1 MTRWRSSLC
10 PSPRP
15 RGWLCL
21 LVLAG
26 CGGADPSGNE
36 RLGPSAVVRDSAGIA
51 IVESSAPRWT
61 GATAWTVQPEPSLE
75 IGQATGA
82 PEQQF
87 DGIEGGL
94 KLGDRGGL
102 VVADGGSGELRVY
115 DAAGR
120 YLFKAGGRGS
130 GPGEFQRLTA
140 LGRGPGDSLWVYDFG
155 ARRVTIFTSS
165 VEPTRT
171 VRVPDA
177 LANVGVVGRTPDGS
191 FVLQE
196 YWSSRPH
203 AEPPG
208 SGLVRADAAI
218 AAMSSA
224 GDEMDTLGVFPGRE
238 IVLWSEN
245 GRAVMSTPLFA
256 HSTSAALVGSSLF
269 VGDQNRFEIHEYAL
283 DGRLSRILRV
293 LEVSLTLS
301 EGDIERA
308 LAEELATRPESER
321 AMWESHFERMAV
333 PETRPA
339 YSRLLGDPEGNLW
352 VAGYARD
359 PGGATSWSVFD
370 SSGAWLGNVE
380 MPDRF
385 RVLEIGSDWVLGIWR
400 DGLDVEHVRLYEL
413 LKPVPGI

>member
-1 MTRWRSSLC
+1 
-10 PSPRP
+10 
-15 RGWLCL
+15 
-21 LVLAG
+21 
-26 CGGADPSGNE
+26 
-36 RLGPSAVVRDSAGIA
+36 
-51 IVESSAPRWT
+51 
-61 GATAWTVQPEPSLE
+61 
-75 IGQATGA
+75 
-82 PEQQF
+82 
-87 DGIEGGL
+87 
-94 KLGDRGGL
+94 
-102 VVADGGSGELRVY
+102 
-115 DAAGR
+115 
-120 YLFKAGGRGS
+120 
-130 GPGEFQRLTA
+130 
-140 LGRGPGDSLWVYDFG
+140 
-155 ARRVTIFTSS
+155 
-165 VEPTRT
+165 
-171 VRVPDA
+171 
-177 LANVGVVGRTPDGS
+177 
-191 FVLQE
+191 
-196 YWSSRPH
+196 
-203 AEPPG
+203 
-208 SGLVRADAAI
+208 
-218 AAMSSA
+218 MSSA

-245 GRAVMSTPLFA
+245 GRTVMSTPLFA

-293 LEVSLTLS
+293 LEGSLTLS

-339 YSRLLGDPEGNLW
+339 YSRLLGDPEGDLW

-359 PGGATSWSVFD
+359 PSDATSWSVFD

-385 RVLEIGSDWVLGIWR
+385 RVLEIGSDWVLGTWR